1 MGVWG
6 STPHGSTIQNLVVKL
21 SSQDEAV
28 IAEMWESGA
37 SLCQVWKDWKRLYL
51 TPTES
56 IESSI
61 KLFLAHLH
69 ATGKSYRYIK
79 EFGYVLKRFSLF
91 INTEADLSRV
101 TTKQWW
107 CSVSAMGAGETAR
120 VKLKIYLTW
129 CYKQGWLKDPVF
141 LQREE
146 TKKVAGE
153 ISVLDNDQ
161 VASLIKSCPLDLLGH
176 LWLCLCLG
184 LRPAEATRTEA
195 LQVRDGF
202 LVIGAKAAKTRTRRV
217 LELPLGHEKY
227 STLIEPQVNL
237 RRRMH
242 ALKQKAGLV
251 EWPRNV
257 MRHTAASHW
266 LNKLQSADAAS
277 LHLGNSP
284 VMLHRHYKA
293 LVTRKES
300 EDFFKLWVD
309 R

>member
-1 MGVWG
+1 M
-6 STPHGSTIQNLVVKL
+6 NL
-21 SSQDEAV
+21 SSQDEAI
-28 IAEMWESGA
+28 IAEIWHNGESLA
-37 SLCQVWKDWKRLYL
+37 QVWKDWKSLYL

-69 ATGKSYRYIK
+69 ATGKSHRYIQ

-129 CYKQGWLKDPVF
+129 CHRQGWLKDPVF

-161 VASLIKSCPLDLLGH
+161 VASLIKSCPLDLL
-176 LWLCLCLG
+176 L
-184 LRPAEATRTEA
+184 
-195 LQVRDGF
+195 
-202 LVIGAKAAKTRTRRV
+202 
-217 LELPLGHEKY
+217 
-227 STLIEPQVNL
+227 SLI
-237 RRRMH
+237 H
-242 ALKQKAGLV
+242 I
-251 EWPRNV
+251 
-257 MRHTAASHW
+257 
-266 LNKLQSADAAS
+266 
-277 LHLGNSP
+277 
-284 VMLHRHYKA
+284 
-293 LVTRKES
+293 
-300 EDFFKLWVD
+300 
-309 R
+309 

>member
-6 STPHGSTIQNLVVKL
+6 STPHGSTIQNFPIKL

-69 ATGKSYRYIK
+69 ATGKSYRYIQ

-107 CSVSAMGAGETAR
+107 CSVSAMQPGETAR

-129 CYKQGWLKDPVF
+129 CHRQGWLKD
-141 LQREE
+141 L
-146 TKKVAGE
+146 
-153 ISVLDNDQ
+153 
-161 VASLIKSCPLDLLGH
+161 SLIH
-176 LWLCLCLG
+176 
-184 LRPAEATRTEA
+184 
-195 LQVRDGF
+195 
-202 LVIGAKAAKTRTRRV
+202 I
-217 LELPLGHEKY
+217 
-227 STLIEPQVNL
+227 
-237 RRRMH
+237 
-242 ALKQKAGLV
+242 
-251 EWPRNV
+251 
-257 MRHTAASHW
+257 
-266 LNKLQSADAAS
+266 
-277 LHLGNSP
+277 
-284 VMLHRHYKA
+284 
-293 LVTRKES
+293 
-300 EDFFKLWVD
+300 
-309 R
+309 